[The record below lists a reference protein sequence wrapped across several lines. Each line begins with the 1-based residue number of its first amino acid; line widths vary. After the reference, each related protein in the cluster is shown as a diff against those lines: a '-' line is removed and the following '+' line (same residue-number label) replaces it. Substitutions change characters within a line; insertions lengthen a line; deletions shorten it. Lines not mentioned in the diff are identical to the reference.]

1 MEVIKLSLAENI
13 RKFRK
18 KAGLTQIQLSQKLG
32 ISISTLRRWEASETA
47 PTGARIFEIAH
58 ILNIKPE
65 DLVLVSEWDAKHDIQ
80 VLTNNDMFTFEKGD
94 IRIELPQTDKGLKLF
109 QQLVE
114 KFM

>member
-1 MEVIKLSLAENI
+1 MSLAENI

-65 DLVLVSEWDAKHDIQ
+65 DFVSEGEAKQDIQ
-80 VLTNNDMFTFEKGD
+80 VLTNNGMFTFEKGD
-94 IRIELPQTDKGLKLF
+94 IRIELPQTDRGLELF

>member
-65 DLVLVSEWDAKHDIQ
+65 DFVSEGEAKQDIQ
-80 VLTNNDMFTFEKGD
+80 VLTNNGMFTFEKGD